1 MNKQYKKPWR
11 LPTPYYRNIQK
22 QLSSTMRR
30 SQQQVA
36 ALQVEVKLGGE
47 NSVITSVWSLLV
59 KEISDIT
66 I

>member
-1 MNKQYKKPWR
+1 
-11 LPTPYYRNIQK
+11 
-22 QLSSTMRR
+22 
-30 SQQQVA
+30 VA